1 MDYPHR
7 SIESYVH
14 KHRIGVLVE
23 FGMSS
28 YASSQVP
35 EIQSFMS
42 NMALHIAA
50 CAPKDIDEL
59 LCQIYI
65 KDPDNLIR
73 SYINDIQIFVSEEIA
88 IIRFERWD
96 VSEENV
102 DPTDPP
108 RSPANVI
115 RFKQSR

>member
-1 MDYPHR
+1 MDFPHR

-28 YASSQVP
+28 YSTSQVP
-35 EIQSFMS
+35 EIKSFMS
-42 NMALHIAA
+42 NIALHIAA
-50 CAPKDIDEL
+50 CAPENLDEL
-59 LCQIYI
+59 LRQYYI
-65 KDPDNLIR
+65 KEPDNLIR
-73 SYINDIQIFVSEEIA
+73 SYINDIQTFVSEEIA

-96 VSEENV
+96 VSEDNV

-115 RFKQSR
+115 RFKQAR